1 MALNRSPVSHCFRF
15 RMVVFIQFRQVVCKI
30 IKIFYTDH
38 IVVQIYRE
46 SKCCPQWRWWVDGG
60 GGGGSML
67 CN

>member
-15 RMVVFIQFRQVVCKI
+15 RMVVLIQIRQVVCKI

-46 SKCCPQWRWWVDGG
+46 SKCCPQWRWWVG